1 MISFF
6 KTNLLFSQGRNV
18 LYSAL
23 GLILVTYF
31 VHVWLFV
38 AVLGFLAFCLYFFR
52 NPERKAPSYDLNILL
67 APSDGRVVA
76 VEYSD
81 DKLFDGFEQRVS
93 IFLSPLDVHVNWIP
107 MAGHITTITYKTG
120 KFCFAFVPK
129 SSELNERNDI
139 VLTDEYKRTIVVRQI
154 AGTVARRIVWWVREG
169 ERVQQGQK
177 YGMIKFGSRVDILL
191 PKNVHV
197 QLVEGQRVYG
207 GYTVVGKWI
216 C

>member
-6 KTNLLFSQGRNV
+6 RTNLLFSQGRTV

-23 GLILVTYF
+23 VIMAVAYYIHL
-31 VHVWLFV
+31 WLFI
-38 AVLGFLAFCLYFFR
+38 AALGFLAFCFYFFR
-52 NPERKAPSYDLNILL
+52 NPERQAFSDDPTLL
-67 APSDGRVVA
+67 VVPSDGRVVA
-76 VEYSD
+76 LEYSD

-93 IFLSPLDVHVNWIP
+93 IFLSPFDVHVNWTP
-107 MAGHITTITYKTG
+107 VAAHVSNITYKSG

-129 SSELNERNDI
+129 SSELNERND
-139 VLTDEYKRTIVVRQI
+139 VLLTDGHKRTIVVRQI

-169 ERVQQGQK
+169 EQVQRGQK

-191 PKNVHV
+191 PKNVQV
-197 QLVEGQRVYG
+197 QLVQGQRVYG
-207 GYTVVGKWI
+207 GHTILGRWL